1 MVIGYDVNF
10 NFNRSNFDVRLKV
23 LKYDFNASNHRIQ
36 ADTKLL
42 NNSDYKCEIPC
53 IGIPVLKDSSN
64 SSIVVGHHFF
74 NDKENKKIGSYTFSY
89 CPKENHYVN
98 LPDFTFCALIISNHP
113 RSGILS
119 FKRSNTISMIRNFF
133 VKPKPKYISL
143 CSTGEDHCGP
153 VFLKQKVH
161 EIRKKYMEINDD
173 TCDKTNCLCKNKK
186 LKELKDLEKDLKF
199 AYFAPKNKLD
209 IIMI

>member
-1 MVIGYDVNF
+1 NCQILWPQNESPRLVIHCIQKRFRKRDCNLKIRWMVVGYDVNF

-23 LKYDFNASNHRIQ
+23 LKYDFSASNDRIQ

-53 IGIPVLKDSSN
+53 IGNPVLKDSSN

-98 LPDFTFCALIISNHP
+98 LPDFTFCALI
-113 RSGILS
+113 
-119 FKRSNTISMIRNFF
+119 
-133 VKPKPKYISL
+133 
-143 CSTGEDHCGP
+143 
-153 VFLKQKVH
+153 
-161 EIRKKYMEINDD
+161 
-173 TCDKTNCLCKNKK
+173 
-186 LKELKDLEKDLKF
+186 
-199 AYFAPKNKLD
+199 
-209 IIMI
+209 